1 MEFLFYVWFLVKLIA
16 LILSIIG
23 MRYFLRSYWHLKASD
38 WLGPIGLNRKGTIL
52 WILYSIVILIMISQ
66 LDWFIFGF

>member
-1 MEFLFYVWFLVKLIA
+1 MEFLFYVWFFIQLLA
-16 LILSIIG
+16 LNFSIIG

-38 WLGPIGLNRKGTIL
+38 WLGPIGLNRKGTTL
-52 WILYSIVILIMISQ
+52 WILYSIIILIMISR

>member
-1 MEFLFYVWFLVKLIA
+1 MEFLFYVWFFIQLMTLIF
-16 LILSIIG
+16 SIVG

-38 WLGPIGLNRKGTIL
+38 WLGPIGLNRKGTIM
-52 WILYSIVILIMISQ
+52 WFSYSIIIFIMIYQ

>member
-1 MEFLFYVWFLVKLIA
+1 MEFLFYVWFFIQLMA
-16 LILSIIG
+16 LIFSIVG

-38 WLGPIGLNRKGTIL
+38 WLGPIGLNRKGTIM
-52 WILYSIVILIMISQ
+52 WFSYSIIIFIMIYQ

>member
-1 MEFLFYVWFLVKLIA
+1 MEFLFYVWIFIQLLA
-16 LILSIIG
+16 LIFSIVA
-23 MRYFLRSYWHLKASD
+23 MRYFLRSYWYLKASD

-52 WILYSIVILIMISQ
+52 WILYSIVILIMISR

>member
-1 MEFLFYVWFLVKLIA
+1 MEFLFYVWFFIQLVA
-16 LILSIIG
+16 LIFSIVG

-38 WLGPIGLNRKGTIL
+38 WLGPIGLNRKGTIM
-52 WILYSIVILIMISQ
+52 WFSYSIIIFIMIYQ